1 MRRVTTLVAVVATTA
16 LALAAC
22 GGSSSGSTST
32 GSAAASGSASAP
44 ASKSSVKV
52 GLAYDI
58 GGRGDK
64 SFNDSAAGGLDKAK
78 SELGIETKELSATKG
93 ETDADKEQ
101 RLRLLAQGG
110 YNPVIGIGF
119 AYSSALTKVAK
130 AFPNTKFAIVDD
142 ATAGPNITNLVFA
155 ENEGSFLVGAAA
167 ALKSKT
173 GNVGYIGGCLVP
185 LLQKFEAGFTA
196 GAKAVN
202 PSIKVQI
209 KYLSNPPTCSGF
221 NDPAAGTETAN
232 GLYDA
237 GADVIF
243 AAAGGSGTGVFASAK
258 AKSKKAIGVDSDQ
271 YLTASPDL
279 QPVILTSMLKKVDV
293 AVYDFIKSFTSGT
306 PLTGVQTFD
315 LKKDGVGYA
324 TSGGQVDD
332 IKAKLDDYKAK
343 IVAGTITVPSK
354 PGA

>member
-1 MRRVTTLVAVVATTA
+1 MTTLVAVVATTA

-64 SFNDSAAGGLDKAK
+64 SFNDSAAAGLDKAK
-78 SELGIETKELSATKG
+78 SELGIETKELSAAKG

-119 AYSSALTKVAK
+119 AYSTALTKVAK

-185 LLQKFEAGFTA
+185 LLQ
-196 GAKAVN
+196 
-202 PSIKVQI
+202 
-209 KYLSNPPTCSGF
+209 
-221 NDPAAGTETAN
+221 
-232 GLYDA
+232 
-237 GADVIF
+237 
-243 AAAGGSGTGVFASAK
+243 
-258 AKSKKAIGVDSDQ
+258 
-271 YLTASPDL
+271 
-279 QPVILTSMLKKVDV
+279 
-293 AVYDFIKSFTSGT
+293 
-306 PLTGVQTFD
+306 
-315 LKKDGVGYA
+315 
-324 TSGGQVDD
+324 
-332 IKAKLDDYKAK
+332 
-343 IVAGTITVPSK
+343 
-354 PGA
+354 